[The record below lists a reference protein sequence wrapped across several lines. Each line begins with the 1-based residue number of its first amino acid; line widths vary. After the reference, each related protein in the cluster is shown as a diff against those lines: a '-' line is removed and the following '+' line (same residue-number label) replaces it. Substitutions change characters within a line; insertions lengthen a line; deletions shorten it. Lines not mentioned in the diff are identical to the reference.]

1 MQVITSLTIK
11 WRRDKVY
18 NAGFIFIS
26 LTMNSKISLIIWF
39 KKYCGILAC
48 VHILGY
54 RIQDTEYR
62 IQDAGFRIQNT
73 EYRIQDTG

>member
-1 MQVITSLTIK
+1 
-11 WRRDKVY
+11 
-18 NAGFIFIS
+18 
-26 LTMNSKISLIIWF
+26 MNSKISLIIWF

-54 RIQDTEYR
+54 RIQDTDYR

-73 EYRIQDTG
+73 EYRIQDAGFRIQNTEYRIPDTV